1 MSKSKSKS
9 KSKSNTVGECGI
21 KSFDFGTKN
30 HKTKT
35 KANPKGKSQRQNQN
49 ELGSLTSKMT
59 WSPGFNVKI
68 KTGWDSKS
76 NGPGPKSNAVQ

>member
-1 MSKSKSKS
+1 MS

>member
-1 MSKSKSKS
+1 MSKSKS

-21 KSFDFGTKN
+21 KSFDCGTKN

-35 KANPKGKSQRQNQN
+35 KSNPKGKSQRQNQN

>member
-1 MSKSKSKS
+1 MW
-9 KSKSNTVGECGI
+9 NQIIDC
-21 KSFDFGTKN
+21 GTKN

-35 KANPKGKSQRQNQN
+35 KSNPKGESRRQNQN